1 MTTETLLNK
10 MFNNPFVVVPLVTE
24 RSRSRDPQLSITISV
39 KLASFQEN
47 AEASMQDAQTAVT
60 AASIE
65 SQRDLGLEL
74 ENGVKDLQEVL
85 ESVVGTIIDKID
97 VLAQVRFSVEGSLRV
112 SYDRFVTSII
122 SSILTQIL
130 PGKHVRFCIG

>member
-1 MTTETLLNK
+1 MTTEKLLDK
-10 MFNNPFVVVPLVTE
+10 MVNNPFVVVPLVTE

-39 KLASFQEN
+39 KLASFEEN

-60 AASIE
+60 AAGIE

-97 VLAQVRFSVEGSLRV
+97 VLAEVRSSVG
-112 SYDRFVTSII
+112 
-122 SSILTQIL
+122 
-130 PGKHVRFCIG
+130 G